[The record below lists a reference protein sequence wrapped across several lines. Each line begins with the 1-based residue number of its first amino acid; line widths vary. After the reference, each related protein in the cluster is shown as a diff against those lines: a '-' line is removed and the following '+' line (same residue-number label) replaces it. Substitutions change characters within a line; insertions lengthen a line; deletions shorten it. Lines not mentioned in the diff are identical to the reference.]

1 MKSSKGTVLACIFGE
16 SGGATNKMVPRDLS
30 ERWISHDFAGHF
42 GVASSRSPIDRSI
55 YRHLSNHSRDPCGFL
70 CSNRA
75 DRSWANQHLQKLS
88 VGNMLHWTPPCLSNV
103 PEKKM
108 IENCVNMPESA
119 SFSCC
124 NRKNSYSTPIA
135 CTTNQ
140 LPSPVPWNMRHSRN
154 RWSRT
159 SRCDGTC
166 PGALDAQVL
175 CFPLAPVLWKTTK
188 HNKSINVV
196 PEASE
201 FISKHITS
209 YYFASRYPRV
219 KQR

>member
-1 MKSSKGTVLACIFGE
+1 
-16 SGGATNKMVPRDLS
+16 
-30 ERWISHDFAGHF
+30 
-42 GVASSRSPIDRSI
+42 
-55 YRHLSNHSRDPCGFL
+55 
-70 CSNRA
+70 
-75 DRSWANQHLQKLS
+75 
-88 VGNMLHWTPPCLSNV
+88 MLHWTPPCFSNV
-103 PEKKM
+103 AEKKM

-124 NRKNSYSTPIA
+124 NGKKHLLLA
-135 CTTNQ
+135 CMTNQ

-196 PEASE
+196 TEASE
-201 FISKHITS
+201 LISKHITLLRETPVWS
-209 YYFASRYPRV
+209 KD
-219 KQR
+219 KQRTKQNDMHGSMALFQLLAGLEITCFHYSCILPWKSIHPIEARPRCLDFWDIHLNQQNRWKKKRRW